1 MNAGV
6 PAGAHK
12 YVDGMPHEHWC
23 DLLPY
28 YIAAYKNQPRPSGE
42 KLQFWYR
49 LSPAA
54 AGSSDGTTGNAPYQP
69 AVDPNTVVQDKIF
82 FTAALTAGATVKVQ
96 IGSNTPD
103 LFAATAGL
111 FHGSTPFNG
120 RTGSVTVSVVRSGI
134 VSIVATASGVPVV
147 AAPANGKTNYNAYVA
162 GSG

>member
-1 MNAGV
+1 MDAGV

-12 YVDGMPHEHWC
+12 YIDGMPHEHWR
-23 DLLPY
+23 DLLPF

-42 KLQFWYR
+42 KVQFWYR

-69 AVDPNTVVQDKIF
+69 PVDPNTVVQDKVF
-82 FTAALTAGATVKVQ
+82 YTTALTAAAQVKVQ
-96 IGSNTPD
+96 IGSNAPD
-103 LFAATAGL
+103 TFQATAGL

-120 RTGSVTVSVVRSGI
+120 RTGTVTVNVVRNGVI
-134 VSIVATASGVPVV
+134 IATASGVPIVS
-147 AAPANGKTNYNAYVA
+147 APANGKTNYNAYVA

>member
-1 MNAGV
+1 MDAGV

-12 YVDGMPHEHWC
+12 YIDGMPHEHWR
-23 DLLPY
+23 DLLPF

-42 KLQFWYR
+42 KVQLWYR

-69 AVDPNTVVQDKIF
+69 PVDPNSVVQDKVF
-82 FTAALTAGATVKVQ
+82 YTTALTAAAQVKVQ
-96 IGSNTPD
+96 IGSNAPD
-103 LFAATAGL
+103 TFQATAGL

-120 RTGSVTVSVVRSGI
+120 RTGTVTVNVVRNGVI
-134 VSIVATASGVPVV
+134 IATASGVPIVS
-147 AAPANGKTNYNAYVA
+147 APANGKTNYNAYVA